1 VPTHTLVPV
10 KPFRSWL
17 VQRLVGIL
25 LLLGAVIAGSFLVTY
40 YTLSSRDDIITA
52 IADAGRLRQMT
63 QSLVLLA
70 ERIDAIAPEEVEDY
84 PGRTEDWNRFQLM
97 AFDYNTILGRLST
110 PDGPYANLMDGPL
123 MRVLESP
130 PVRARAHLEAFSRS
144 VGDFMTTVHDSRRA
158 ARAAALGRLK
168 ALGLGDALDAGTAV
182 ASMLERVGVD
192 HVTRLKR
199 MQIAALA
206 SLFALLA
213 LGGALLIRPLLRKV
227 EHAETAIARLRFVVE
242 GAREGVL
249 ITDPSGTI
257 LWANQAMTRISGY
270 GFQELVGAHPGR
282 LLQGPETDADVV
294 NDIRIALAAER
305 PIVRELLNYSKTGRP
320 YWVRMSIVPRR
331 DSRGELAEFVAIET
345 DVTEARESKERERAA
360 LQTLVDAVSSLS
372 EGFTYFD
379 AEDRLRIWNQQ
390 FAAMLPRGGRYLRE
404 GMTFE
409 QMLDE
414 SLAHGDPNDPL
425 EDPRSFRQIRLAHHR
440 SPGEP
445 FEQKV
450 QNNRYFLVNE
460 RRTKD
465 GGTVAIYADISAI
478 RRVEL
483 AEARAR
489 AEAEQTARTR
499 AEFLAVMSHEI
510 RTPLNGVLGM
520 LDLALDGPLS
530 PEQRQR
536 LKTAFASAESLV
548 GLIEDVL
555 DFSRM
560 EAGKLDLHLA
570 PFSPHVLAADVASLI
585 GPKLKHRP
593 VEFDVQID
601 RSVPGGLNGDSGRIR
616 QILINLLD
624 NAAKFTEQGRI
635 GLALRWQAENSTLIA
650 TVEDTGIGIP
660 LHRLSEVF
668 LDFRQIDPARTRRVG
683 GAGLGLAITKR
694 LVEAMNGSI
703 RVESQPGKGSC
714 FTVELA
720 LAQCR
725 MDAVKESGAG
735 SGSTAGTLAG
745 LTILLAEDSPTNRM
759 VAEAMLTRAGARV
772 EQADDGKAALRM
784 TQQRAYDAIC
794 MDVAMPG
801 IDGLETTRWIREM
814 DGPNAHTPIIA
825 VTAHAMPGDR
835 DRYQAAGMNG
845 YVPKP
850 LKSGSLER
858 EILRVLEQ
866 RPAPRTGAAAATTPV
881 PAASPVAGADGVQPG
896 PETLQPTGPVID
908 PETLDMLAAAVPP
921 EALSRMIQAFL
932 QEMGERLD
940 ACATAVESRD
950 WVRAARECHTLKSA
964 AANLGALAF
973 SRKAQELE
981 RTAKDQNPHATRQV
995 LAELRELATQTSEGL
1010 AHRLHRL
1017 AADAPAPDDTE
1028 RA

>member
-1 VPTHTLVPV
+1 MHTHTLVPV

-25 LLLGAVIAGSFLVTY
+25 LLLGVAAAGSFLVTY

-52 IADAGRLRQMT
+52 VADAGRLRQMT

-84 PGRTEDWNRFQLM
+84 PGRAEDWNRFQAM
-97 AFDYNTILGRLST
+97 AADYNAILARLTS
-110 PDGPYANLMDGPL
+110 PAGSYANLVEGPVKQ
-123 MRVLESP
+123 VLENP
-130 PVRARAHLEAFSRS
+130 PARARSHLEAFAQS
-144 VGDFMTTVHDSRRA
+144 VATFMTMVHDDRRG
-158 ARAAALGRLK
+158 ARAAALSRIK
-168 ALGLGDALDAGTAV
+168 ALGLGDALEASTAV
-182 ASMLERVGVD
+182 ATTLEQVGTS
-192 HVTRLKR
+192 HVNQLKR

-206 SLFALLA
+206 GLFTLLF
-213 LGGALLIRPLLRKV
+213 LGSALLIRPLLLKV
-227 EHAETAIARLRFVVE
+227 GHAETAIARLRFVVE

-249 ITDPSGTI
+249 ITDPSGHI

-270 GFQELVGAHPGR
+270 GFQELMGAHPGR
-282 LLQGPETDADVV
+282 LLQGPDTDREVA
-294 NDIRIALAAER
+294 NDIRAALAAER
-305 PIVRELLNYSKTGRP
+305 PIIREILNYSKTGRP

-331 DSRGELAEFVAIET
+331 NERGELAEFVAIET

-390 FAAMLPRGGRYLRE
+390 FAAMLPKGGRYLRE
-404 GMTFE
+404 GMSFE

-414 SLAHGDPNDPL
+414 SLAHGDPDNQV
-425 EDPRSFRQIRLAHHR
+425 EDRESFRRIRLAHHR

-450 QNNRYFLVNE
+450 QNNRYYLVNE

-560 EAGKLDLHLA
+560 EAGKLDLHIA
-570 PFSPHVLAADVASLI
+570 PFSPHVLAADVAALI

-601 RSVPGGLNGDSGRIR
+601 GSVPSGLNGDSGRIR

-635 GLALRWQAENSTLIA
+635 ALTLRWHAENSTLIA

-703 RVESQPGKGSC
+703 SVESQPGQGSC

-720 LAQCR
+720 LAPCR
-725 MDAVKESGAG
+725 IDAVKDSAAG
-735 SGSTAGTLAG
+735 SGPSAGSLAG

-759 VAEAMLTRAGARV
+759 VAEAMLTRAGAKV
-772 EQADDGKAALRM
+772 EQADDGKVALRM

-814 DGPNAHTPIIA
+814 DGPNTDTPIIA

-858 EILRVLEQ
+858 EILRVLSN
-866 RPAPRTGAAAATTPV
+866 RPAVRPNADDTPV
-881 PAASPVAGADGVQPG
+881 LPENTVMPAEESGHVRQRTDATSAPVIEA
-896 PETLQPTGPVID
+896 ETL
-908 PETLDMLAAAVPP
+908 EMLAAAVP
-921 EALSRMIQAFL
+921 ADGLSRMIQAFL
-932 QEMGERLD
+932 QEMDERVD
-940 ACATAVESRD
+940 AYASAIGKQD
-950 WVRAARECHTLKSA
+950 WVTATRECHTLKSA
-964 AANLGALAF
+964 AANLGALHF
-973 SRKAQELE
+973 SRKAQEAE
-981 RTAKDQNPHATRQV
+981 KAAKEQNKEGARQALADLRV
-995 LAELRELATQTSEGL
+995 LATKTRDGLIQWLTVLRAVAPTPGDTQQ
-1010 AHRLHRL
+1010 A
-1017 AADAPAPDDTE
+1017 
-1028 RA
+1028 